1 MNISQKGIDLIKE
14 FEGLRLE
21 AYRCPAGIPTIG
33 YGTTKG
39 VEMGI
44 KITKD
49 EAERLLKKD
58 IEQFE
63 NGVLSRLRVK
73 VNQNQFDALVSLA
86 YNIGLGNFG
95 KSNLLRLLNGGQPI
109 GNIAKEFLKWNKAG
123 GKILKGLI
131 NRRDAEM
138 KLFIL
143 PE

>member
-73 VNQNQFDALVSLA
+73 VNQNQFDALVSFA
-86 YNIGLGNFG
+86 YNVGLGNFS

-123 GKILKGLI
+123 GKILKGLS

-138 KLFIL
+138 KLFIST
-143 PE
+143 

>member
-1 MNISQKGIDLIKE
+1 MNISQKGIDLIKK

-73 VNQNQFDALVSLA
+73 VNQNQFDALVSFTF
-86 YNIGLGNFG
+86 NVGVGNLRI
-95 KSNLLRLLNGGQPI
+95 STLLRKINSSDFLGASNEFKRWVF
-109 GNIAKEFLKWNKAG
+109 AKG
-123 GKILKGLI
+123 RRLKGLE
-131 NRRDAEM
+131 RRRLMEAE
-138 KLFIL
+138 LWL
-143 PE
+143 S